1 MNNSFGIL
9 TNPTIVGNYSYYEFK
24 ENFESVVNSG
34 QESHMTK
41 LFSPR
46 IEISRLTF
54 NIQAPDGTIVD
65 FENNDSVLI
74 ELQVTCLRKELENT
88 LLLDQHNF
96 YVMIYN
102 GID

>member
-1 MNNSFGIL
+1 
-9 TNPTIVGNYSYYEFK
+9 
-24 ENFESVVNSG
+24 
-34 QESHMTK
+34 MTK

-54 NIQAPDGTIVD
+54 NIQDPDGKVID

-88 LLLDQHNF
+88 LLLRPA
-96 YVMIYN
+96 
-102 GID
+102 